1 MSRQNLSDTRHNYFW
16 REVLFLLKL
25 KSLLPRLYSDL
36 CLNIN
41 RIMPRQNTINSY
53 LCRGKN
59 TINSYHLP
67 IVVWCHT
74 WYRGRY
80 RESKMATSGD
90 SSPLNQLL
98 GRIMQTIR
106 SVQRS
111 VDGGVDS
118 NILQRNISIIGA
130 VQIQLVR
137 IETLFSDHESRV
149 LYDQLQTEVQVS
161 QQ

>member
-1 MSRQNLSDTRHNYFW
+1 
-16 REVLFLLKL
+16 
-25 KSLLPRLYSDL
+25 
-36 CLNIN
+36 
-41 RIMPRQNTINSY
+41 
-53 LCRGKN
+53 
-59 TINSYHLP
+59 
-67 IVVWCHT
+67 
-74 WYRGRY
+74 
-80 RESKMATSGD
+80 MATSGD

-118 NILQRNISIIGA
+118 NILQRNISIIEA

-149 LYDQLQTEVQVS
+149 LCDQLQNIRIYVAS
-161 QQ
+161 KF

>member
-1 MSRQNLSDTRHNYFW
+1 M
-16 REVLFLLKL
+16 
-25 KSLLPRLYSDL
+25 
-36 CLNIN
+36 
-41 RIMPRQNTINSY
+41 
-53 LCRGKN
+53 
-59 TINSYHLP
+59 
-67 IVVWCHT
+67 VWCHT

-118 NILQRNISIIGA
+118 NILQRNISIIEA

-137 IETLFSDHESRV
+137 IETLFSVHESRV
-149 LYDQLQTEVQVS
+149 LYDQLQTEVLIMSRQNLSDTRHNHFWREVLFLLKLKS
-161 QQ
+161 LLPRLYSDLLGEVDSSDMLRSRETCTR